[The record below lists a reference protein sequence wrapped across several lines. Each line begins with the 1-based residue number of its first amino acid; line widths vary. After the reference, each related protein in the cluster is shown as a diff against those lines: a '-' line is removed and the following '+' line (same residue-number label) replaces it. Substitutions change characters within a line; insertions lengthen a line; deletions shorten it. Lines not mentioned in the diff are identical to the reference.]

1 MSRLPLWLCVVVA
14 TAAPSS
20 ALAWSPLRAENPNV
34 KEGNARM
41 AKEEYPAALESYDAA
56 ARELPAERG
65 VQLNRGLALLA
76 QDLTEQSKEAFLAA
90 ADPSAPPEVRAD
102 AYYDLGIAYAREGDA
117 LAEQESHEEA
127 SAHFREAAD
136 AFKRSLRVQPGNR
149 DAAWNLEYA
158 LQRIREQEQKQQEQ
172 EQQQEPQDQDPQ
184 DQQQQDQEQEQKQQ
198 EQDPQ
203 DQEPQDEGENQ
214 DAPPEEPQQ
223 GEDEPTPEPE
233 GGEDSEDQEPQPRD
247 QTGQPEESPPQEMAR
262 EDVDRFLDAL
272 EQNER
277 NLPLER
283 ARRRSAGRRPPEKD
297 W

>member
-1 MSRLPLWLCVVVA
+1 MSRLLVFVGVA
-14 TAAPSS
+14 VAVAAPSS

-41 AKEEYPAALESYDAA
+41 AKEDYHKALESYDAA

-90 ADPSAPPEVRAD
+90 ADPSAPQEVRAD
-102 AYYDLGIAYAREGDA
+102 AYYDLGVAYAREGDA

-136 AFKRSLRVQPGNR
+136 AFKRALRVRPGDRN
-149 DAAWNLEYA
+149 AAWNLEYA
-158 LQRIREQEQKQQEQ
+158 LQRIREQEQKQQQQQEQPQDEQDQQGQQDQEQQ
-172 EQQQEPQDQDPQ
+172 EQQQPQQDEQPQ
-184 DQQQQDQEQEQKQQ
+184 DQQQ
-198 EQDPQ
+198 
-203 DQEPQDEGENQ
+203 DEGQNEE
-214 DAPPEEPQQ
+214 APPEEQDQ
-223 GEDEPTPEPE
+223 GEDEPTPEPQ
-233 GGEDSEDQEPQPRD
+233 GGEEPQDQEPQAQD
-247 QTGQPEESPPQEMAR
+247 QTGQPEESPPEQMR
-262 EDVDRFLDAL
+262 QEDVDRFLEAL